1 MIDYLEDKECI
12 GYTLF
17 ELNMKKMFKDK
28 YSIFMNAN
36 ILKRFNFNKTNTSVY
51 HSKYS
56 NRIEA
61 VKNCLSEMDLI
72 LTTSMIEK
80 ICKIEFLTYKVY
92 DAINECLVIKIGNN
106 KFLNMV
112 ARNEQELMINLKEKI
127 LFYIF
132 FLSYL

>member
-1 MIDYLEDKECI
+1 MYW
-12 GYTLF
+12 YTLF

-80 ICKIEFLTYKVY
+80 ICKIEFL
-92 DAINECLVIKIGNN
+92 LIKYT
-106 KFLNMV
+106 M
-112 ARNEQELMINLKEKI
+112 QLMNV
-127 LFYIF
+127 
-132 FLSYL
+132 